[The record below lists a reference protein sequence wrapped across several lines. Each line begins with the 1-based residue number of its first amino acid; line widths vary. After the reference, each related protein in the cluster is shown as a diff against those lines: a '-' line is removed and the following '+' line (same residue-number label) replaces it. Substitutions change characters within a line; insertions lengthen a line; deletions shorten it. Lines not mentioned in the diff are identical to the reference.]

1 MSGKGIPN
9 DLAQNTSI
17 DVLPQN
23 IVPETNAVV
32 TQSKDNLL
40 NSLDLV
46 LILLKEIATPRKSAI
61 IIFLSSS
68 RYNYDTIFTNVVS
81 SDGKTL
87 IDAILCFKDTTIRLS
102 QLL

>member
-1 MSGKGIPN
+1 MSAKGIPN

-23 IVPETNAVV
+23 VVPETNAVV

-46 LILLKEIATPRKSAI
+46 LILLKEVATSRKSAI
-61 IIFLSSS
+61 IFFFLVA
-68 RYNYDTIFTNVVS
+68 DITM
-81 SDGKTL
+81 TL
-87 IDAILCFKDTTIRLS
+87 Y
-102 QLL
+102 